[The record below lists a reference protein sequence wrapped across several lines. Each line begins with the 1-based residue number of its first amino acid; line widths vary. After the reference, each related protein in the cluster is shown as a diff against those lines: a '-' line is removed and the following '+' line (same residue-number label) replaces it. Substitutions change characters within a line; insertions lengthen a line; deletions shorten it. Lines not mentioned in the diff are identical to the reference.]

1 MRRAG
6 RPPVRRVTAD
16 VLVVGASTAGLGVV
30 EGLRRR
36 GFRGSIQ
43 LVGAE
48 DELPYDRPPLSKKVL
63 SGEWPPER
71 ALLRD
76 DDRLDDLCLHLVLGR
91 RAVGLDVEAHQVEL
105 ADGWRVGYRTLVA
118 ATGLVPRRLPFGR
131 GLTGVHTVRTLHDS
145 AVLRADLLAAREVV
159 VVGAGVL
166 GCEIAATARGMDL
179 DVTVVDPLP
188 VPMQLR
194 LGRELGGHVAALHEA
209 EGVRMR
215 TGTPV
220 SGLLGAH
227 GRVTGVRLGGGEVVP
242 ADVVVV
248 AIGSTPA
255 TDWLAGSGVV
265 LDDGVVCDS
274 RCRAAPDV
282 YAVGDVARWR
292 HDVLGADV
300 RLENRANA
308 VGQARFVAGDISG
321 ADRPYTPVP
330 YFWTE
335 QYDSRIQVHGR
346 VPPDA
351 DIRVLDGSPGSGRFT
366 ALAVA
371 DGETVGVVGWN
382 SPAHAAR
389 DTLLR
394 KGFR

>member
-1 MRRAG
+1 MT
-6 RPPVRRVTAD
+6 VD

-30 EGLRRR
+30 EGLRRK
-36 GFRGSIQ
+36 GFPGSIQ

-76 DDRLDDLCLHLVLGR
+76 DDRLDDLCVHLVLGR
-91 RAVGLDVEAHQVEL
+91 RAVGLDVDGHRVEL
-105 ADGWRVGYRTLVA
+105 ADGWRVGYRTLVV

-131 GLTGVHTVRTLHDS
+131 GLSGVHTVRTLHDS
-145 AVLRADLLAAREVV
+145 ALLRSDLLAARGVV
-159 VVGAGVL
+159 VIGAGVL

-188 VPMQLR
+188 TPMQR
-194 LGRELGGHVAALHEA
+194 HLGPELGGHVAALHVA
-209 EGVRMR
+209 NGVRMR
-215 TGTPV
+215 TGTPAT
-220 SGLLGAH
+220 GLVGKR
-227 GRVTGVRLGGGEVVP
+227 GRVVGVRLGGGEVVP

-255 TDWLAGSGVV
+255 TEWLTGSGVA

-292 HDVLGADV
+292 HDGLGADV
-300 RLENRANA
+300 RLENRTNA
-308 VGQARFVAGDISG
+308 VAQAAFVAGHLSG
-321 ADRPYTPVP
+321 TDQPYTPVP
-330 YFWTE
+330 YFWTD
-335 QYDSRIQVHGR
+335 QHDTRIQVHGWVPAGADVR
-346 VPPDA
+346 V
-351 DIRVLDGSPGSGRFT
+351 VDGSPGSGRFV
-366 ALAVA
+366 ALAETG
-371 DGETVGVVGWN
+371 GEPVGVIGWN
-382 SPAHAAR
+382 SPAALRAAR
-389 DTLLR
+389 AAHLR
-394 KGFR
+394 KAG